1 MTADHARLLKLH
13 DRRRLLRLQGKS
25 PSAKTGTENGA
36 VRAGTGDW
44 TISANVGNISLAE
57 GTVTEVGGGAFYQ
70 LGGNMEMTIAGLYWA
85 EVQLGQPVQ
94 KFKVQIDTGSDVMWV
109 TCAPCLACPVA
120 STVVLSP
127 PYDITKSSTAQVV
140 DCGTSTCSALQ
151 QTRRTLGQG
160 CLDILYPNS
169 GDPRCYYGIQYADN
183 SSSTGYLVKDR
194 LTFSTL
200 GGDPASMD
208 YLFGCGFKQ
217 SGNLVSGNHLVDGV
231 MGLNMGALSMLTQMQ
246 VARKTNGVFAHCLG
260 GEELGGGSLIFGTVL
275 EDGLLYTSLLDDRS
289 HYYVQLNGISVGG
302 QRLPGIDQSSFSSQP
317 DVFGGSGSLQA
328 GGVIMDS
335 GTTLAM
341 FPTPIYN
348 TWLDAV
354 TSLITLPQ
362 VGATSDFL
370 CYDFGS
376 NKYEELSKYFPTVTL
391 HFEGA
396 DMTVE
401 PPGYVF
407 LHSNGVVMAAC
418 IGWQPM
424 LGGDFSKITVIGDIV
439 LRNHLVVYDTDNMK
453 LGWAPYDCSVG
464 TITADGGEYNVT
476 IIVGANLSPPPPVK
490 SSASAARRPTF
501 MLSLLAAALTSAVL
515 FLGAGGEGLL
525 EENESSFQRGPA
537 AVAVMEASGSSG
549 LPLSLASPHLS
560 AICALQYPSV
570 SSVPH
575 IFSHMDE
582 SDFLKAL
589 ALYPVVR
596 SRDYNE
602 NDLPATAA
610 SASSHASESQRGNPK
625 QVSLLA
631 EGVSGQ
637 QPETGEANLG
647 LGGTAPTPSRSFWEV
662 LQERVAAHLP
672 PGDAVALCN
681 ALKEFHEELIQQRLS
696 LDDIRR
702 IAKHGKLLEVK

>member
-25 PSAKTGTENGA
+25 TSAKTGAEGGA

-44 TISANVGNISLAE
+44 TIGANAGNGSLAE

-85 EVQLGQPVQ
+85 EVQIGQPVQ

-109 TCAPCLACPVA
+109 TCAPCLACPVS

-140 DCGTSTCSALQ
+140 DCSTSTCSALQ

-194 LTFSTL
+194 LSFSTL

-208 YLFGCGFKQ
+208 YLFGCGFQQ

-231 MGLNMGALSMLTQMQ
+231 MGLNMGSLSMFTQMQ
-246 VARKTNGVFAHCLG
+246 AAHKTNGVFAHCLG

-289 HYYVQLNGISVGG
+289 HCYVQLNGISVGG
-302 QRLPGIDQSSFSSQP
+302 QRLPGIDQSSFSSHQ
-317 DVFGGSGSLQA
+317 DVFGSGSLQG
-328 GGVIMDS
+328 GGVIIDS

-354 TSLITLPQ
+354 TALITLPQ

-476 IIVGANLSPPPPVK
+476 IIVGAKLSPPPPVK
-490 SSASAARRPTF
+490 SSDPVARGPTF

-515 FLGAGGEGLL
+515 FLGASGEGLL
-525 EENESSFQRGPA
+525 EENESALQQGS
-537 AVAVMEASGSSG
+537 AVAVLEASGSRG
-549 LPLSLASPHLS
+549 LSLASPHLS

-575 IFSHMDE
+575 IFPHMDE

-602 NDLPATAA
+602 NDLPATTAA
-610 SASSHASESQRGNPK
+610 ASSHASESQRGNPK

-631 EGVSGQ
+631 EGASGQ

-672 PGDAVALCN
+672 PGDAVAFCD
-681 ALKEFHEELIQQRLS
+681 AFKEFHEELIQQRLS

-702 IAKHGKLLEVK
+702 ISKHGKLLLEVN

>member
-1 MTADHARLLKLH
+1 MLH
-13 DRRRLLRLQGKS
+13 FNAPS
-25 PSAKTGTENGA
+25 PPFNPPNRSHYYVQLNG
-36 VRAGTGDW
+36 V
-44 TISANVGNISLAE
+44 S
-57 GTVTEVGGGAFYQ
+57 VGGQRLPGVDQPAFSSQ
-70 LGGNMEMTIAGLYWA
+70 
-85 EVQLGQPVQ
+85 Q
-94 KFKVQIDTGSDVMWV
+94 DV
-109 TCAPCLACPVA
+109 
-120 STVVLSP
+120 
-127 PYDITKSSTAQVV
+127 
-140 DCGTSTCSALQ
+140 
-151 QTRRTLGQG
+151 
-160 CLDILYPNS
+160 
-169 GDPRCYYGIQYADN
+169 
-183 SSSTGYLVKDR
+183 
-194 LTFSTL
+194 
-200 GGDPASMD
+200 
-208 YLFGCGFKQ
+208 FGC
-217 SGNLVSGNHLVDGV
+217 SHPPPHPPLVPNPSSCPSSPNP
-231 MGLNMGALSMLTQMQ
+231 
-246 VARKTNGVFAHCLG
+246 
-260 GEELGGGSLIFGTVL
+260 
-275 EDGLLYTSLLDDRS
+275 RS

-302 QRLPGIDQSSFSSQP
+302 QRLPGIDQSSFSPQP

-328 GGVIMDS
+328 GGVIIDS

-407 LHSNGVVMAAC
+407 LHSNYMTIVPRGYDFLRFNGVVMAAC

-501 MLSLLAAALTSAVL
+501 MLSLLAAALASAVL
-515 FLGAGGEGLL
+515 FLGAGGEG
-525 EENESSFQRGPA
+525 S
-537 AVAVMEASGSSG
+537 
-549 LPLSLASPHLS
+549 LSLLRISP
-560 AICALQYPSV
+560 PSV
-570 SSVPH
+570 SSVPQF
-575 IFSHMDE
+575 FSHMDE

-610 SASSHASESQRGNPK
+610 AASSHASESQRGNPK